1 MTDLIPLD
9 DDLFE
14 PAEAEPMYGVRAG
27 RYRFPAPPGETGNS
41 WMRMT
46 NLVSAF
52 SDQER
57 LQLWL
62 EWKAFMGLRAAD
74 GVLFD
79 EWMAERLDH
88 LDDKAQKELAN
99 RYAEKAR
106 TMANADAGA
115 RRGTAQHKVMDTY
128 LSHGEVVGTRAMRR
142 WLDKA
147 MTAVDAAGLD
157 VVDSEFRVWHPAAD
171 GTMGTSD
178 LKVLCRRTGQLG
190 ILDWKTQ
197 ARFWTWQEIAG
208 QLYGYD
214 SAPWVWR
221 GPADDRGRWATP
233 EGNTLL
239 GHPQGKF
246 AGKRVALVIHMPQN
260 PELDERPAE
269 LHEVDLAYGRSVLVC
284 AEMNVKLRSVGRSQ
298 AESRR
303 PAGLRPPL

>member
-1 MTDLIPLD
+1 MTDLALSD

-14 PAEAEPMYGVRAG
+14 PAEAEPMYGVVNG
-27 RYRFPAPPGETGNS
+27 RYRFPPPPGEKGSS

-74 GVLFD
+74 GILYD

-88 LDDKAQKELAN
+88 LDAKAQKELAN
-99 RYAEKAR
+99 TYAEKAR
-106 TMANADAGA
+106 QMAHADAAA
-115 RRGTAQHKVMDTY
+115 RRGTAQHSVMDTY

-142 WLDKA
+142 WLTKA
-147 MTAVDAAGLD
+147 MAALDAAGFEPL
-157 VVDSEFRVWHPAAD
+157 VNEFRVWHPAAG

-178 LKVLCRRTGQLG
+178 LKVMCRRTGQTAP
-190 ILDWKTQ
+190 LDWKTQ
-197 ARFWTWQEIAG
+197 ARFWTWQEICG

-214 SAPWVWR
+214 SARWMWI
-221 GPADDRGRWATP
+221 GPADDRGQWVKQ
-233 EGNTLL
+233 EENTLL
-239 GHPQGKF
+239 GHPDGRF
-246 AGKRVALVIHMPQN
+246 AGKRVALVMHMPQN
-260 PELDERPAE
+260 PELDDAPAM
-269 LHEVDLAYGRSVLVC
+269 LHEVDLEYGKAVLEC
-284 AEMNVKLRSVGRSQ
+284 AANNVRLRSIGRSQ

-303 PAGLRPPL
+303 PAGLRSLL